1 MARGTIEIF
10 VDRCKGCQLCVEAC
24 PKDLLQ
30 VDTEHVN
37 ARGYY
42 PVKLVDPENAC
53 TGCGICAMACPD
65 VSIKVY
71 RVPRSGKRQ
80 TEVASTS
87 PA

>member
-10 VDRCKGCQLCVEAC
+10 ADRCKGCQLCVAAC
-24 PKDLLQ
+24 PKNLIHVETD
-30 VDTEHVN
+30 HVN

-53 TGCGICAMACPD
+53 TGCAICAMACPD

-71 RVPRSGKRQ
+71 RMPRAAGRPR
-80 TEVASTS
+80 EVVTASV
-87 PA
+87 